1 MTTTN
6 NTTTKTAAKTP
17 TMINEPLSVTV
28 TPETAPKLDFAL
40 GGKADATVA
49 ELRAELL
56 ETQRAVFHLIKM
68 ASSLGQGTLTKE
80 DFAITNDEIIPVLL
94 GSVPSEHTL
103 MRNISATTLN

>member
-6 NTTTKTAAKTP
+6 NTTTKTP
-17 TMINEPLSVTV
+17 TMINETLPIKV
-28 TPETAPKLDFAL
+28 TPETAPRLDFDL
-40 GGKADATVA
+40 GAKADATVA

-56 ETQRAVFHLIKM
+56 ETQRAVFHLIQM
-68 ASSLGQGTLTKE
+68 STALGQGTLTKE